1 MKYNRLNNQNVYA
14 IFYRGQFK
22 LMRVFFSIVMREYR
36 EIVGLAKS
44 CKSLPS
50 TLERLLK
57 DAMPVSYRSELFTSY
72 ILTIFKQRNVLP

>member
-1 MKYNRLNNQNVYA
+1 MKYNRLTNQTVYA
-14 IFYRGQFK
+14 IFYRRQFK
-22 LMRVFFSIVMREYR
+22 LMRLFSIVMREYR

-72 ILTIFKQRNVLP
+72 ILTIFKQ